1 MCLGKNER
9 MRIAFLTSE
18 YPHSNTGSSGGIGT
32 SIKNLSLALTK
43 LGQEVTIYVY
53 GQRTDNEFIDEG
65 ITILQ
70 IRNVKLKYL
79 SWYLTK
85 KKIQNLINKHIS
97 DRGLQL
103 VEAPDWTG
111 ITAFMNLKCPLVIKL
126 HGSDTYFCH
135 MDKRPVK
142 YKNYFFEKKAL
153 KSADAY
159 ISVSSYTAE
168 ITNRIFNVNLLY
180 EIIPNGIRIPAC
192 NDFEDKRHENASN
205 HKILYLGTLIRKK
218 GVLELPL
225 IFNEV
230 VKLNKSAELVI
241 VGGDASDIK
250 TGSKSTWDLMKS
262 LFSTAAFSKV
272 HYHGKMPYERMPE
285 FYKSANVCVFPSYA
299 EAFPVSWLEA
309 MAMGKAVVASDI
321 GWAHEV
327 IEDGISGILCSPADH
342 KKFAGNIVS
351 VLNDNRLRTY
361 LGDNARSRVENNFS
375 AEIIAGKTLD
385 FYKRVIDS
393 RE

>member
-1 MCLGKNER
+1 MHIG
-9 MRIAFLTSE
+9 FLTSE
-18 YPHSNTGSSGGIGT
+18 YPHNKTGTSGGIGT
-32 SIKNLSLALTK
+32 SIKNLANALTN
-43 LGQEVTIYVY
+43 LGHRATVFIY
-53 GQRTDNEFIDEG
+53 GQAIDDEFLDGQISVV
-65 ITILQ
+65 Q
-70 IRNVKLKYL
+70 IRNIKFKGL
-79 SWYLTK
+79 SWYLTRT
-85 KKIQNLINKHIS
+85 KIQNIINKHVVGKNLDII
-97 DRGLQL
+97 
-103 VEAPDWTG
+103 EAPDWTG
-111 ITAFMNLKCPLVIKL
+111 ITAFMKLKCPLVIKL

-262 LFSTAAFSKV
+262 LFSTAAFAKV
-272 HYHGKMPYERMPE
+272 HYHGKMPYDKMPG
-285 FYKSANVCVFPSYA
+285 FYRSVSVCVFPSFA

-327 IEDGISGILCSPADH
+327 IEDGISGILCNPVDH

-361 LGDNARSRVENNFS
+361 LGDNARSRVENSFS